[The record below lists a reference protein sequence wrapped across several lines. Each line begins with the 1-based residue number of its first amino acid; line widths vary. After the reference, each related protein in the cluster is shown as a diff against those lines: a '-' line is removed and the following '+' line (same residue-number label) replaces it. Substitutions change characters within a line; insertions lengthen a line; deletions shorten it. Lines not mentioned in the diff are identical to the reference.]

1 MNFNVTSKEAK
12 TALFKFVTAACK
24 KNIEPYFVPSK
35 ALLNAIT
42 LKKKKKKPRG
52 HFCSNTCISGVKHKN
67 RNCKF
72 SLRIQL
78 EKPSLVLPFSTAAP
92 TGIHLKMRKE
102 AQTIKARR

>member
-42 LKKKKKKPRG
+42 LKKKKKKASRA
-52 HFCSNTCISGVKHKN
+52 FLFQYLYFRSKT
-67 RNCKF
+67 
-72 SLRIQL
+72 
-78 EKPSLVLPFSTAAP
+78 
-92 TGIHLKMRKE
+92 
-102 AQTIKARR
+102 